1 MGPNLFLPLK
11 SCNYSHIKSHSAR
24 AIPQEGEIPSSGV
37 LQGRGAPA
45 GRVTEQKPPDVPGA
59 AQQVQLAGVGW
70 EHSTG
75 ACASLSPAFLPFR
88 NDSLHVWGWL
98 CADLQGQA
106 INLSSGIAEG
116 ALAQP

>member
-37 LQGRGAPA
+37 LQDRGAPA

-59 AQQVQLAGVGW
+59 AQQVQLAGGGMGTQ
-70 EHSTG
+70 HR
-75 ACASLSPAFLPFR
+75 CLCIPQPSLPA
-88 NDSLHVWGWL
+88 
-98 CADLQGQA
+98 LQ
-106 INLSSGIAEG
+106 E
-116 ALAQP
+116 